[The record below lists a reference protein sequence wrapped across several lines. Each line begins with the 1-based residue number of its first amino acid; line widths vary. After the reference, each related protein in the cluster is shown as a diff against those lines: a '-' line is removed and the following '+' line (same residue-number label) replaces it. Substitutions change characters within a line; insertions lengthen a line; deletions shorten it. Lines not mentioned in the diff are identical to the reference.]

1 MVPVVHRNDRQPRTV
16 ASTEPPDF
24 RVEFACMRAEILTIG
39 DELCRGEIVDT
50 NSSYLAARLWDLD
63 VTTRWMTSCND
74 LAPDIEE
81 ALTLATGRA
90 DIVLCSG
97 GLGPTED
104 DLTVDVVAKLAGVE
118 AVIDPAARAHLEQLF
133 SGRATPIQL
142 RQVRVPAGSRVHGNP
157 VGLAPCFELAL
168 RQ

>member
-1 MVPVVHRNDRQPRTV
+1 MIASPGEVRQPNRPTAGGCAGGV
-16 ASTEPPDF
+16 SARRMRSE
-24 RVEFACMRAEILTIG
+24 RIAVEFAGMHAEILTIG

-133 SGRATPIQL
+133 SG
-142 RQVRVPAGSRVHGNP
+142 
-157 VGLAPCFELAL
+157 
-168 RQ
+168 